1 MEVEPYPLLPSL
13 GGLDPRALKEP
24 GSLKR
29 KSSVNSEQSQEKRQF
44 VGNAYEEIAK
54 LAIQAF
60 EDDIYVCDGKKP
72 SSFTYDFIGRGR
84 DFKVGPVSLIF
95 RAQLTPTSYNKSH
108 NDRVFLL
115 TFRMKDSK
123 GPFDVWPF
131 MESDSV
137 PILYRIKCG
146 TNLYDIRA
154 EIYNTIYMWL
164 DFATKYYIL
173 SSPGPVGR

>member
-1 MEVEPYPLLPSL
+1 MDVEPYPLLPSL

-29 KSSVNSEQSQEKRQF
+29 KNSANSEQSQEKRQF

-60 EDDIYVCDGKKP
+60 ERDIYLCNGEKP
-72 SSFTYDFIGRGR
+72 STFTYDFIGRGR

-115 TFRMKDSK
+115 TFRMKDSN
-123 GPFDVWPF
+123 GPFDVWPL

-137 PILYRIKCG
+137 PILHRIKCG
-146 TNLYDIRA
+146 MDLYGIQA
-154 EIYNTIYMWL
+154 TISNAIYTWL